1 MTTETIYYDDEKAI
15 GDLLMG
21 KTVVKVG
28 DDTLALSDGT
38 VLTIVPNYGGC
49 SCGAG
54 DYSIEELNG
63 CPNNA
68 IMNVV
73 VKQVEEEPYWGD
85 IHYQIFVL
93 AEDRRIKL
101 LDVSGNDGSG
111 YYGTG
116 YWIEVY
122 KP

>member
-38 VLTIVPNYGGC
+38 VLTIVPNEGGC

-54 DYSIEELNG
+54 DYSIDELNG

-73 VKQVEEEPYWGD
+73 IKQVEDEPYGD
-85 IHYQIFVL
+85 THYQIFVL

>member
-38 VLTIVPNYGGC
+38 VLTIVPNEGGC

-54 DYSIEELNG
+54 DYPIDELNG

-73 VKQVEEEPYWGD
+73 IKQVEDEPYGD
-85 IHYQIFVL
+85 THYQIFVL

>member
-38 VLTIVPNYGGC
+38 VLTIVPNEGGC
-49 SCGAG
+49 S
-54 DYSIEELNG
+54 
-63 CPNNA
+63 NNA

-73 VKQVEEEPYWGD
+73 IKQVEDEPYGD
-85 IHYQIFVL
+85 THYQIFVL